1 MGQSLRKKL
10 IVAFVAAGLP
20 ATAAYVGYDLT
31 VPSEGLVLSPYS
43 DPVGLKTACVGH
55 LYIKKDVVKDKYT
68 EEECMTI
75 FAQDY
80 KKHRAE
86 LDSVVKVSFAS
97 EWQREAL
104 TDFTFN
110 NGIGNLKSSTLL
122 SLVNQGKHKEACQ
135 QLVRWVYAKGKKLK
149 GLVTRRDN
157 TMPYCL
163 GELSYDKQKDY
174 AEFLREYENEVKN
187 QKAKLDK

>member
-1 MGQSLRKKL
+1 MNAALRKKL

-31 VPSEGLVLSPYS
+31 MPSEGLVLSPYS

-55 LYIKKDVVKDKYT
+55 LYTKKDVVKSKYT

-75 FAQDY
+75 FARDY

-86 LDSVVKVSFAS
+86 LDSVVKVPYAS
-97 EWQREAL
+97 EWEREAL

-110 NGIGNLKSSTLL
+110 NGIGNVKSSTLL
-122 SLVNQGKHKEACQ
+122 SLVNQGKHKQACE

-163 GELSYDKQKDY
+163 GELSYDKQKDFE
-174 AEFLREYENEVKN
+174 AFKKDYEDEVRKT
-187 QKAKLDK
+187 KAN

>member
-1 MGQSLRKKL
+1 MNSIRKKL
-10 IVAFVAAGLP
+10 IVAFVAAGLSAP
-20 ATAAYVGYDLT
+20 AAYVGYDLT
-31 VPSEGLVLSPYS
+31 LPSEGLVLAPYS

-55 LYIKKDVVKDKYT
+55 LYTKKDVVKVKYT

-86 LDSVVKVSFAS
+86 LDSVVKVPYAS
-97 EWQREAL
+97 EWEREAL

-110 NGIGNLKSSTLL
+110 NGIGNVKSSTLL

-135 QLVRWVYAKGKKLK
+135 QLARWVYAKGKKLK

-163 GELSYDKQKDY
+163 GELSYDKQKDF
-174 AEFLREYENEVKN
+174 EVFQKEYENEVKKQSQSN
-187 QKAKLDK
+187 

>member
-1 MGQSLRKKL
+1 MNAALRKKL

-31 VPSEGLVLSPYS
+31 APSEGLVLSPYS

-55 LYIKKDVVKDKYT
+55 LYTKEDVIKPKYT
-68 EEECMTI
+68 EEECMTT

-86 LDSVVKVSFAS
+86 LDSVVKVPYAS
-97 EWQREAL
+97 EWEREAL

-135 QLVRWVYAKGKKLK
+135 QLVRWVYAKGKKLG
-149 GLVTRRDN
+149 GLIKRRDN

-163 GELSYDKQKDY
+163 GDLSYDKQKDF
-174 AEFLREYENEVKN
+174 EVFQNEYQDEVKKANSN
-187 QKAKLDK
+187 Q

>member
-1 MGQSLRKKL
+1 MNAALRKKL

-31 VPSEGLVLSPYS
+31 GPSEGLVLSPYS
-43 DPVGLKTACVGH
+43 DPVGLKTACFGH
-55 LYIKKDVVKDKYT
+55 LYTKKDVVKDKYT

-86 LDSVVKVSFAS
+86 LDSVVKVSYAS

-135 QLVRWVYAKGKKLK
+135 QLVRWVFAKGKKLK

-174 AEFLREYENEVKN
+174 EAFQKEFNDEVKKQSN
-187 QKAKLDK
+187 K

>member
-1 MGQSLRKKL
+1 MNAALRKKL

-31 VPSEGLVLSPYS
+31 LPAESLVLSPYS
-43 DPVGLKTACVGH
+43 DPVGLSTACVGH
-55 LYIKKDVVKDKYT
+55 LYNKKDVVKDKYT

-86 LDSVVKVSFAS
+86 LDSVVKVPYAS
-97 EWQREAL
+97 EWEREAL

-110 NGIGNLKSSTLL
+110 NGIGNVKSSTLL
-122 SLVNQGKHKEACQ
+122 SLVNQGKHKQACE
-135 QLVRWVYAKGKKLK
+135 QLVRWVYAKGKLLK

-163 GELSYDKQKDY
+163 GDLPYDKQKDFE
-174 AEFLREYENEVKN
+174 AFQKEFNDEVKKQSQSN
-187 QKAKLDK
+187 

>member
-1 MGQSLRKKL
+1 MNAALRKKL

-20 ATAAYVGYDLT
+20 ATAAYVGMDLT
-31 VPSEGLVLSPYS
+31 APSEGLVLSPYS
-43 DPVGLKTACVGH
+43 DPVGLTTLCIGH
-55 LYIKKDVVKDKYT
+55 LATKKDIVKDKYT
-68 EEECMTI
+68 EEECMNI

-86 LDSVVKVSFAS
+86 LDSVVKVPYAS
-97 EWQREAL
+97 EWEREAL

-110 NGIGNLKSSTLL
+110 NGIGNVKSSTLL

-135 QLVRWVYAKGKKLK
+135 QLVRWVFAKGKKLK

-163 GELSYDKQKDY
+163 GELSYDKQKDFE
-174 AEFLREYENEVKN
+174 AFQKEYQNEVKK
-187 QKAKLDK
+187 QSQSH

>member
-1 MGQSLRKKL
+1 MNAALRKKL

-31 VPSEGLVLSPYS
+31 MPSEGLVLSPYS

-55 LYIKKDVVKDKYT
+55 LYTKKDVVKDKYT

-86 LDSVVKVSFAS
+86 LDSVVKVPYAS
-97 EWQREAL
+97 EWEREAL

-163 GELSYDKQKDY
+163 GELSYDKQRDY
-174 AEFLREYENEVKN
+174 ADFLKEYENEVKN

>member
-1 MGQSLRKKL
+1 MNAALRKKL

-20 ATAAYVGYDLT
+20 VTAAFVGYDLT
-31 VPSEGLVLSPYS
+31 MPSEGLVLSPYS
-43 DPVGLKTACVGH
+43 DPVGLNTLCVGH
-55 LYIKKDVVKDKYT
+55 LATKKDVLKSKYT

-86 LDSVVKVSFAS
+86 LDKVVKVEYAS
-97 EWQREAL
+97 EWEHEAL

-110 NGIGNLKSSTLL
+110 NGIGNVKSSTLL
-122 SLVNQGKHKEACQ
+122 SLVNQGKHKEACY
-135 QLVRWVYAKGKKLK
+135 QLTRWVYAGGKKLK
-149 GLVTRRDN
+149 GLVTRRDR

-163 GELSYDKQKDY
+163 GEVPYDKQKDY
-174 AEFLREYENEVKN
+174 KVFLKEYKDEISKQSN
-187 QKAKLDK
+187 

>member
-1 MGQSLRKKL
+1 MNAALRKKL

-20 ATAAYVGYDLT
+20 ATAAFVGYDLT
-31 VPSEGLVLSPYS
+31 GPSEGLVLSPYS
-43 DPVGLKTACVGH
+43 DPVGLNTLCVGH
-55 LYIKKDVVKDKYT
+55 LATKKDVVKPNYT

-122 SLVNQGKHKEACQ
+122 SLVNQGKHKGACQ
-135 QLVRWVYAKGKKLK
+135 QLVRWVFAKGKKLG
-149 GLVTRRDN
+149 GLVKRRDN

-163 GELSYDKQKDY
+163 GELSYDKQKDFE
-174 AEFLREYENEVKN
+174 AFKKEYENEIKKQSQSN
-187 QKAKLDK
+187 

>member
-1 MGQSLRKKL
+1 MKSLRSKL
-10 IVAFVAAGLP
+10 IAAFLATGLSAPSAFVA
-20 ATAAYVGYDLT
+20 YDLT
-31 VPSEGLVLSPYS
+31 LPAEGLVLSPYH
-43 DPVGLKTACVGH
+43 DPVGLTTYCVGH
-55 LYIKKDVVKDKYT
+55 LVTKKDILKKSYT
-68 EEECMTI
+68 EEDCMTI

-86 LDSVVKVSFAS
+86 LDSVVKVPYAS
-97 EWQREAL
+97 EWEREAL

-122 SLVNQGKHKEACQ
+122 SLVNQGKHKEACE
-135 QLVRWVYAKGKKLK
+135 QLVRWVFAKGKKLG
-149 GLVTRRDN
+149 GLVKRRDK

-174 AEFLREYENEVKN
+174 EQFLKEWDVEVKN
-187 QKAKLDK
+187 QKTKPN

>member
-1 MGQSLRKKL
+1 MNAALRKKL

-20 ATAAYVGYDLT
+20 ATAAYVGMDLT
-31 VPSEGLVLSPYS
+31 APSEGLVLSPYS

-55 LYIKKDVVKDKYT
+55 LYTKKDVVKDKYT
-68 EEECMTI
+68 EEECMAI

-86 LDSVVKVSFAS
+86 LDNVVKVPYAS
-97 EWQREAL
+97 EWEREAL

-135 QLVRWVYAKGKKLK
+135 QLVRWVFAKGKKLK

-163 GELSYDKQKDY
+163 GGLSYNKQKDFE
-174 AEFLREYENEVKN
+174 AFQKEYENEVKKQSQSN
-187 QKAKLDK
+187 

>member
-1 MGQSLRKKL
+1 MNAALRKKL

-31 VPSEGLVLSPYS
+31 MPSEGLVLSPYS

-55 LYIKKDVVKDKYT
+55 LYTKKDVVKPKYT

-86 LDSVVKVSFAS
+86 LDSVVKVPYAS
-97 EWQREAL
+97 EWEREAL

-122 SLVNQGKHKEACQ
+122 SLVNQGKHKQACQ

-149 GLVTRRDN
+149 GLVIRRDN

-163 GELSYDKQKDY
+163 GELSYDKQRDY
-174 AEFLREYENEVKN
+174 ADFLKGYENEVKN

>member
-1 MGQSLRKKL
+1 MNAALRKKL

-31 VPSEGLVLSPYS
+31 MPSEGLVLSPYS

-55 LYIKKDVVKDKYT
+55 LYTKKDVVKSKYT

-75 FAQDY
+75 FARDY

-86 LDSVVKVSFAS
+86 LDSVVKVPYAS
-97 EWQREAL
+97 EWEREAL

-110 NGIGNLKSSTLL
+110 NGIGNVKSSTLL
-122 SLVNQGKHKEACQ
+122 SLVNQGKHKEACA
-135 QLVRWVYAKGKKLK
+135 QLTRWVFAKGKKLA
-149 GLVTRRDN
+149 GLVKRRDN

-163 GELSYDKQKDY
+163 GELSYDKQKDFE
-174 AEFLREYENEVKN
+174 AFKKDYEDEVRKT
-187 QKAKLDK
+187 KAN

>member
-1 MGQSLRKKL
+1 MNAALRKKL

-20 ATAAYVGYDLT
+20 ATAAFVGYDLT
-31 VPSEGLVLSPYS
+31 LPSEGLVPSPYS

-55 LYIKKDVVKDKYT
+55 LYTKTDKLKVKYT

-80 KKHRAE
+80 KRHRTE
-86 LDSVVKVSFAS
+86 LDNVVKVKYAS

-163 GELSYDKQKDY
+163 GALSYDKQKDFE
-174 AEFLREYENEVKN
+174 AFQKEYENEVKKQSN
-187 QKAKLDK
+187 K

>member
-1 MGQSLRKKL
+1 MNAALRKKL

-31 VPSEGLVLSPYS
+31 MPSEGLVLSPYP
-43 DPVGLKTACVGH
+43 DPVGLNTLCVGH
-55 LYIKKDVVKDKYT
+55 LTTKKDVVKDKYT

-86 LDSVVKVSFAS
+86 LDSVVEVPYAS
-97 EWQREAL
+97 VWEREAL

-122 SLVNQGKHKEACQ
+122 SLVNQGKHKEACA
-135 QLVRWVYAKGKKLK
+135 QLTRWVYAGKIKLN
-149 GLVTRRDN
+149 GLVKRRDN

-163 GELSYDKQKDY
+163 GDLPYDKQKDFE
-174 AEFLREYENEVKN
+174 AFQKEYENEIKKQSQSN
-187 QKAKLDK
+187 

>member
-1 MGQSLRKKL
+1 MNAALRKKL

-20 ATAAYVGYDLT
+20 ATAAFVGYDLT
-31 VPSEGLVLSPYS
+31 LPSEGLVLSPYS

-55 LYIKKDVVKDKYT
+55 LYTKKDVVKAKYT

-86 LDSVVKVSFAS
+86 LGSVVKVPYAS
-97 EWQREAL
+97 EWEREAL

-110 NGIGNLKSSTLL
+110 NGIGNVKSSTLL

-135 QLVRWVYAKGKKLK
+135 QLVRWVFAKGKKLK

-163 GELSYDKQKDY
+163 GDLPYDKQKDF
-174 AEFLREYENEVKN
+174 ENFQKEYQEEVTK
-187 QKAKLDK
+187 QGADK

>member
-1 MGQSLRKKL
+1 MNAALRKKL
-10 IVAFVAAGLP
+10 IVAFVAAGLSAP
-20 ATAAYVGYDLT
+20 AAFVGLDITL
-31 VPSEGLVLSPYS
+31 PAEGLVLSPYP
-43 DPVGLKTACVGH
+43 DPVGLTTYCVGH
-55 LYIKKDVVKDKYT
+55 LATKKDVVKDKYT

-86 LDSVVKVSFAS
+86 LDSVVKVSFSS

-174 AEFLREYENEVKN
+174 EQFLKEWDLEVKN
-187 QKAKLDK
+187 QKANSN

>member
-1 MGQSLRKKL
+1 MNAALRKKL

-31 VPSEGLVLSPYS
+31 GPSEGLVLSPYS
-43 DPVGLKTACVGH
+43 DPVGLKTACFGH
-55 LYIKKDVVKDKYT
+55 LYTKKDVVKYKYT

-80 KKHRAE
+80 KKRRAE
-86 LDSVVKVSFAS
+86 LDSVVKVSYAS

-110 NGIGNLKSSTLL
+110 NGIGNVKSSTLL

-135 QLVRWVYAKGKKLK
+135 QLVRWVYAGKIKLN
-149 GLVTRRDN
+149 GLVKRRGN

-163 GELSYDKQKDY
+163 GDLSYDKQKDFE
-174 AEFLREYENEVKN
+174 AFQKEYENEVK
-187 QKAKLDK
+187 KANSNK

>member
-1 MGQSLRKKL
+1 MNAALRKKL

-31 VPSEGLVLSPYS
+31 LPSEGLVLSPYA

-55 LYIKKDVVKDKYT
+55 LYTKKGVVKDKYT

-86 LDSVVKVSFAS
+86 LDSVVKVPYAS
-97 EWQREAL
+97 EWEREAL

-110 NGIGNLKSSTLL
+110 NGIGNVKSSTLL
-122 SLVNQGKHKEACQ
+122 SLVNQGKHKQACE

-163 GELSYDKQKDY
+163 GELSYDKQKDFE
-174 AEFLREYENEVKN
+174 AFKKEYEDEVRKT
-187 QKAKLDK
+187 KAN